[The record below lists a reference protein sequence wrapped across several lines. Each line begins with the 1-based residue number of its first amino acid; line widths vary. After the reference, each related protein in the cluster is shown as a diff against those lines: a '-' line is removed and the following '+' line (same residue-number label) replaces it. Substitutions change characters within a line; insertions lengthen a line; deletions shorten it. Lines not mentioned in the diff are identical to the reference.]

1 MEIQIKNEDEKRA
14 EQAAVLFVYGVNFT
28 DCLRINGIATELEV
42 EGKVIQA
49 HRVYGA
55 WGAFLI
61 AIGEVTGELTTTT
74 TRTGNILEKPVVKQ
88 PTVLTNEAERLR
100 EKMFDW
106 IRSSY
111 GKAYKEIKTEEE
123 MAWLRQVIRFVVYQ
137 RIMEN
142 KYHQW
147 VTRAR
152 ALRMKPLRVRSRRS
166 IASASTDWERCPL
179 LKRWHRLRTGSKPY
193 ERGDTDPLWRICGP
207 VVG

>member
-147 VTRAR
+147 VTEGSGFEDEAVAR
-152 ALRMKPLRVRSRRS
+152 KIEEIYRFRVDRLGTLPPLEKMAQV
-166 IASASTDWERCPL
+166 TDG
-179 LKRWHRLRTGSKPY
+179 KQA
-193 ERGDTDPLWRICGP
+193 
-207 VVG
+207 V